1 MSGVLWVGRMLF
13 APDLRVREIE
23 LARRVA
29 AHCPVFALDRS
40 EAVTVSDNSIGAR
53 LRMRLRM
60 RLASTRVLSEG
71 PVTRFRMP
79 VWASTGAL
87 FSHWAARRNNARI
100 AAMARRFGCTHVF
113 HGNPF
118 FFLPPPRQ
126 ARDYH
131 VHFDVI
137 DNFYDEWPDTPKGRA
152 RKAFLQLAMQRA
164 DTLSACSH
172 SLCDYAHR
180 LTGRVAAYAPNGA
193 ARAELLACPPQTGR
207 ALRDK
212 LGLADRFVIGFI
224 GNHRMAFDGMEML
237 LDAWQQAHKSRPD
250 LALLIVGPGSDRVA
264 ALRGLGPAQ
273 GVHCIGPVPPAEV
286 AGCIL
291 ACDAGVHPYVPRP
304 VTEDAT
310 PLNVVEFS
318 TLGRPM
324 LCNPLR
330 ELKRLAWPN
339 LRFAQASAQAW
350 AAALCDRHTFAP
362 FDQSALAAAVE
373 VFDWDRSAQVVR
385 KEMGL

>member
-13 APDLRVREIE
+13 APNLRVREIE

-29 AHCPVFALDRS
+29 AHTPVFALDRS
-40 EAVTVSDNSIGAR
+40 EAVTVSDNSIRARLKMRWR
-53 LRMRLRM
+53 LRM
-60 RLASTRVLSEG
+60 ASTRVLSEG

-79 VWASTGAL
+79 VWASTGPA
-87 FSHWAARRNNARI
+87 FCHWAARRNNARI
-100 AAMARRFGCTHVF
+100 AAMVRRFGCTHVF

-118 FFLPPPRQ
+118 FFLPPPREQ
-126 ARDYH
+126 RDYH

-137 DNFYDEWPDTPKGRA
+137 DNFYDEWPDTPLGRA
-152 RKAFLQLAMQRA
+152 RKQFLQSAMQRA

-180 LTGRVAAYAPNGA
+180 LTGRASAYAPNGA
-193 ARAELLACPPQTGR
+193 ARAEMLACPAGAGLAMR
-207 ALRDK
+207 EK
-212 LGLADRFVIGFI
+212 LGLKDRFVVGFI

-237 LDAWQQAHKSRPD
+237 LQAWPRAHQLRPQ
-250 LALLIVGPGSDRVA
+250 LALLIVGPGSDRLA
-264 ALRGLGPAQ
+264 GPLGLGPAQ

-286 AGCIL
+286 AAYIL

-339 LRFAQASAQAW
+339 LRFAAATTDAW
-350 AAALCDRHTFAP
+350 AAALADPQTFAP
-362 FDQSALAAAVE
+362 FDKEALRASVE
-373 VFDWDRSAQVVR
+373 VFDWDRSAEVVR